1 MQDLLSD
8 SSFKIAKAAITVPP
22 KTTKGKRNKIELK
35 VSICRAR
42 QYGKSKNRTKLE
54 KLEKLGKFDKLDK
67 LEELEKLEKLEKLE
81 MLEKLKK
88 LNKLDKLEKLE

>member
-8 SSFKIAKAAITVPP
+8 SSFKIAKAAIAGPP

-54 KLEKLGKFDKLDK
+54 KLGKFDKL
-67 LEELEKLEKLEKLE
+67 EELDKLEKLEKLE
-81 MLEKLKK
+81 MLEKLKE